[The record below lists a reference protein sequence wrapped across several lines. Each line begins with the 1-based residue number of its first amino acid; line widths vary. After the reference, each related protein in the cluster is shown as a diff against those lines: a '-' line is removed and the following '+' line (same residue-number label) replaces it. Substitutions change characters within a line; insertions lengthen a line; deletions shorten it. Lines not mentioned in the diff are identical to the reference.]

1 MAKFYGMIGYAQTV
15 EKTPGVWVEDII
27 EKPYY
32 GDISRLTKKLEGG
45 STVNSNINM
54 ANEISIVADPFASEN
69 FFAMRYVLYA
79 GAKWRIN
86 SVEVQYPR
94 LILGIG
100 GLYNDNKG

>member
-1 MAKFYGMIGYAQTV
+1 MIGYAQTV
-15 EKTPGVWVEDII
+15 EKAPGVWVEDII

-69 FFAMRYVLYA
+69 FFAMRYVFYA